1 MSNKI
6 QSLSGYIHEYQK
18 SVNEPEKF
26 WARIAESFHWQKPW
40 DKVLSWNF
48 ENPEIRW
55 FENAKLNITEN
66 IFERHLFTHGD
77 KTAIIWEPNDVNEKA
92 LHIT

>member
-26 WARIAESFHWQKPW
+26 WARIANSFHWHKPW
-40 DKVLSWNF
+40 DKVLSWSSEALMLNGLKTQNSILQRIF
-48 ENPEIRW
+48 LKDTFLLMVIKPPLYGSLTIRKSKI
-55 FENAKLNITEN
+55 E
-66 IFERHLFTHGD
+66 
-77 KTAIIWEPNDVNEKA
+77 
-92 LHIT
+92 